1 MQSRYEI
8 YSKVKGLE
16 SLERELLMS
25 NSRHKKGQESKV
37 INPKSNSQNLKVL
50 VRQKECIPILSK
62 RLTTKV
68 AAIRTKSA
76 CADLNSACIGRL
88 GLYSPRLPACG
99 RIFAKT
105 ECSRQ
110 KSKIPSTVLLTFEVL
125 LLTLFAVP
133 MRATAQSTNPLAVV
147 VNSNQDG
154 NVQPDN
160 ALTLREAIA
169 LVNGQLSLDRLSEA
183 EKAQVRP
190 LDSNTSSRIEF
201 NLPPDQTT
209 IQLQGL
215 LPALASPGL
224 VVDGTT
230 QPGYDATQS
239 RTTEIEIPT
248 PVVAIAPA
256 PDREVLR
263 GLTIVADNITVR
275 GLSIY
280 GFGKFG
286 GATLNTPPGDIV
298 IDRRPA
304 YPDVTTQPPFSS
316 VDLNSPRPNS
326 KASEAKPPQNVAIEL
341 NWLGIPPSEQV
352 PSQLSAFGVYVFNSL
367 GTTIRRNRITN
378 HEGSGIITSVRA
390 ENLLVTE
397 NILIGN
403 GLTGM
408 PDAIRLEGNI
418 DNSQI
423 TGNLICGND
432 GSGVYLFKPNGSV
445 QISNNQITYNG
456 RRLRRA
462 AVYLMGNN
470 HRVIDNQ
477 ISYQAGP
484 GVVVTAYPQNDV
496 QRNRSASRNVIENN
510 RFAQLEGLSIDLNT
524 QQNVEPVHFQRG
536 DGPNPPR
543 NSPNRREETG
553 NSAINAPQFLSP
565 EFFVLGRE
573 VKLFGKADP
582 GSTVEIYRV
591 SESTTSSYG
600 PLSEPLTNVNTNET
614 GEFSAT
620 LTNLQPGDRVSAIA
634 THPQYGTSE
643 PALNAKVVA
652 PDGTG
657 TAQPASPPPTIPQ
670 CLAQAPPTPAEPAS
684 PEPTPQPEP
693 LRLRVPR
700 NIHFALD
707 QSTITPESAAI
718 LDQIVAVLRS
728 YDFLTVE
735 IQGHT
740 DPRASNAYNQALG
753 MRRAIAARNYLIRQG
768 IAPERLTIRSF
779 GETQRRTS
787 GTDVVDYARDRRVE
801 FIFQDTRG
809 LEIIFETQET
819 DLQVEP
825 TGGSR

>member
-1 MQSRYEI
+1 MRS
-8 YSKVKGLE
+8 
-16 SLERELLMS
+16 ELLGVEFKLFGI
-25 NSRHKKGQESKV
+25 SRWQEVGLRPKKSKPKST
-37 INPKSNSQNLKVL
+37 IHNPKSRIISTNVL
-50 VRQKECIPILSK
+50 
-62 RLTTKV
+62 
-68 AAIRTKSA
+68 
-76 CADLNSACIGRL
+76 
-88 GLYSPRLPACG
+88 
-99 RIFAKT
+99 IFD
-105 ECSRQ
+105 
-110 KSKIPSTVLLTFEVL
+110 VL
-125 LLTLFAVP
+125 LLTFFAVP
-133 MRATAQSTNPLAVV
+133 LRVTAQSTNALTVV

-154 NVQPDN
+154 LIEPDN

-190 LDSNTSSRIEF
+190 LEANTASRIEF

-209 IQLQGL
+209 IQLQRL
-215 LPALASPGL
+215 LPPLSSPGL

-230 QPGYDATQS
+230 QPGYEATQS
-239 RTTEIEIPT
+239 ETAEIEIPT

-256 PDREVLR
+256 PDQEVLR

-280 GFGKFG
+280 GFGKLG

-298 IDRRPA
+298 IDRRPP

-316 VDLNSPRPNS
+316 VDLNSPRPSS
-326 KASEAKPPQNVAIEL
+326 KASEAEPPQNVAIEL
-341 NWLGIPPSEQV
+341 NWLGIPPDAQV

-378 HEGSGIITSVRA
+378 HEGSAIITSVRA
-390 ENLLVTE
+390 QNLLVTE
-397 NILIGN
+397 NIIIGN

-408 PDAIRLEGNI
+408 PDAIRLEGDI

-432 GSGVYLFKPNGSV
+432 GSGVYLFKPNGAV
-445 QISNNQITYNG
+445 QIRNNQITYNG

-462 AVYLMGNN
+462 AVYVMGNN

-484 GVVVTAYPQNDV
+484 GVVVTAYPHNDV

-510 RFAQLEGLSIDLNT
+510 RFARLEGLSIDLNT
-524 QQNVEPVHFQRG
+524 QQHVEPVHFQRG
-536 DGPNPPR
+536 DGPNPRR

-553 NSAINAPQFLSP
+553 NSAINAPQFLSS

-591 SESTTSSYG
+591 SESTTSPYG
-600 PLSEPLTNVNTNET
+600 PLSEPLTNVNTDEA

-657 TAQPASPPPTIPQ
+657 TAEPDAPPPVIPQ
-670 CLAQAPPTPAEPAS
+670 CTTAQAPPTPAEPAT

-718 LDQIVAVLRS
+718 LDQIIAVLRS
-728 YDFLTVE
+728 YPFVTVE
-735 IQGHT
+735 MQGHT

-779 GETQRRTS
+779 GEVQRRTS

>member
-1 MQSRYEI
+1 MQSWYEI
-8 YSKVKGLE
+8 YSKFKGLE
-16 SLERELLMS
+16 SLERGLSMS
-25 NSRHKKGQESKV
+25 NSFLKKGQEFKL
-37 INPKSNSQNLKVL
+37 INPKSKSRNLKVL
-50 VRQKECIPILSK
+50 VGQTSK
-62 RLTTKV
+62 MTPT
-68 AAIRTKSA
+68 
-76 CADLNSACIGRL
+76 
-88 GLYSPRLPACG
+88 
-99 RIFAKT
+99 
-105 ECSRQ
+105 
-110 KSKIPSTVLLTFEVL
+110 LLLAFDVL

-133 MRATAQSTNPLAVV
+133 IRATAQSINSLAVV

-154 NVQPDN
+154 LIQPDN
-160 ALTLREAIA
+160 NLTLREAIA

-183 EKAQVRP
+183 EKAQVKP

-215 LPALASPGL
+215 LPPLSSPGL

-239 RTTEIEIPT
+239 RTAEIEIPT

-263 GLTIVADNITVR
+263 GLTIVADNVTVR

-280 GFGKFG
+280 GFGKLG

-304 YPDVTTQPPFSS
+304 YPDVTTQPPFSN
-316 VDLNSPRPNS
+316 VDLNSPRPSS
-326 KASEAKPPQNVAIEL
+326 KASEAEPPQNVAIEL

-352 PSQLSAFGVYVFNSL
+352 PNQLSAFGVYVFNSL

-408 PDAIRLEGNI
+408 PDAIRLEGEI

-445 QISNNQITYNG
+445 QIRNNQITYNG

-496 QRNRSASRNVIENN
+496 QRNRSASRNAIENN

-524 QQNVEPVHFQRG
+524 QQNLEPVHFQRG

-553 NSAINAPQFLSP
+553 NSAINAPQFLSS

-591 SESTTSSYG
+591 SESTTSPYG
-600 PLSEPLTNVNTNET
+600 PLSEPLTNVNTDEA

-657 TAQPASPPPTIPQ
+657 TAQTASPPPAIPQ
-670 CLAQAPPTPAEPAS
+670 CITAQAPPTPA
-684 PEPTPQPEP
+684 EPTPQPEP

-779 GETQRRTS
+779 GERQRRTS

>member
-1 MQSRYEI
+1 MRE
-8 YSKVKGLE
+8 VKRNKSGD
-16 SLERELLMS
+16 
-25 NSRHKKGQESKV
+25 
-37 INPKSNSQNLKVL
+37 NPKSKIQNPK
-50 VRQKECIPILSK
+50 
-62 RLTTKV
+62 
-68 AAIRTKSA
+68 
-76 CADLNSACIGRL
+76 
-88 GLYSPRLPACG
+88 LPD
-99 RIFAKT
+99 FL
-105 ECSRQ
+105 
-110 KSKIPSTVLLTFEVL
+110 LLTFDFL
-125 LLTLFAVP
+125 LLGVLALP
-133 MRATAQSTNPLAVV
+133 IRATAQPTNPIGVV

-154 NVQPDN
+154 PVQPDD

-169 LVNGQLSLDRLSEA
+169 IVNGQLSLDRLSQA
-183 EKAQVRP
+183 EKAQVRT
-190 LDSNTSSRIEF
+190 LDANTPSRIEF

-215 LPALASPGL
+215 LPPLASPGL

-230 QPGYDATQS
+230 QPGYDATRS
-239 RTTEIEIPT
+239 TTAEIAIPT

-256 PDREVLR
+256 PDQEVLR

-280 GFGKFG
+280 GFGKLG

-298 IDRRPA
+298 IDRGLP
-304 YPDVTTQPPFSS
+304 YPDVTTQPPTSS
-316 VDLNSPRPNS
+316 FDLSSPRVNS
-326 KASEAKPPQNVAIEL
+326 KARESAPPKNVAIEL
-341 NWLGIPPSEQV
+341 NWLGIQPDETV

-367 GTTIRRNRITN
+367 GTTIGRNRIAN
-378 HEGSGIITSVRA
+378 HEGSGIITSA
-390 ENLLVTE
+390 QAQNLLVQD
-397 NILIGN
+397 NIIIGN

-408 PDAIRLEGNI
+408 PDAIRLEGEI

-432 GSGVYLFKPNGSV
+432 GSGVYLFKPNGAV
-445 QISNNQITYNG
+445 QIRNNQITFNG

-470 HRVIDNQ
+470 HQVIDNQ
-477 ISYQAGP
+477 IRYQSGP
-484 GVVVTAYPQNDV
+484 GVVVTAYPKNDV
-496 QRNRSASRNVIENN
+496 QRDRSSSRNIIENN
-510 RFAQLEGLSIDLNT
+510 RFAGLEGLSIDLNT
-524 QQNVEPVHFQRG
+524 QQNVDPIAFQRG

-553 NSAINAPQFLSP
+553 NSAINAPQFLSS

-591 SESTTSSYG
+591 KEKTDIPYG
-600 PLSEPLTNVNTNET
+600 PLSEPLTSVATDEK
-614 GEFSAT
+614 GEFSVT
-620 LTNLQPGDRVSAIA
+620 VNNLQPGDRVSAIA
-634 THPQYGTSE
+634 TAPQYGTSE
-643 PALNAKVVA
+643 PALNARVVA
-652 PDGTG
+652 SDGTG
-657 TAQPASPPPTIPQ
+657 TTQTDAPPPVIPR
-670 CLAQAPPTPAEPAS
+670 CTTSQAPPTPT
-684 PEPTPQPEP
+684 EPTPPEPAPPPEP
-693 LRLRVPR
+693 LRLSVPR

-707 QSTITPESAAI
+707 QSSIRPESAVV
-718 LDQIVAVLRS
+718 LDQIVAVMRS
-728 YDFLTVE
+728 YPFLIVE

-740 DPRASNAYNQALG
+740 DPRASDAYNQALG

-779 GETQRRTS
+779 GEKKRQTT

-809 LEIIFETQET
+809 LEIIFENQET

-825 TGGSR
+825 RGGAR

>member
-1 MQSRYEI
+1 MQGWYDI
-8 YSKVKGLE
+8 YSKFRGLE
-16 SLERELLMS
+16 SLERGLRISDSLL
-25 NSRHKKGQESKV
+25 KKGRETKP
-37 INPKSNSQNLKVL
+37 INPKSQRQNLKFWV
-50 VRQKECIPILSK
+50 
-62 RLTTKV
+62 
-68 AAIRTKSA
+68 
-76 CADLNSACIGRL
+76 
-88 GLYSPRLPACG
+88 
-99 RIFAKT
+99 
-105 ECSRQ
+105 RQ
-110 KSKIPSTVLLTFEVL
+110 KSKMTSTVLLTFDVL

-133 MRATAQSTNPLAVV
+133 MRATAQSTTSLAVV

-169 LVNGQLSLDRLSEA
+169 LVNGQLSLNRLSEA
-183 EKAQVRP
+183 EKAQVKP

-215 LPALASPGL
+215 LPPLASPGL

-239 RTTEIEIPT
+239 RTAEIEIPT

-280 GFGKFG
+280 GFGKLG

-304 YPDVTTQPPFSS
+304 YPDVTTQPPFSY
-316 VDLNSPRPNS
+316 VDLNSPRPSS
-326 KASEAKPPQNVAIEL
+326 KASEAEPPQNVAIEL

-408 PDAIRLEGNI
+408 PDAIRLEGEI

-445 QISNNQITYNG
+445 QIRNNQITYNG

-470 HRVIDNQ
+470 HRVSDNQ

-496 QRNRSASRNVIENN
+496 QRNRSASRNAIENN

-524 QQNVEPVHFQRG
+524 QQNLEPVHFQRG

-553 NSAINAPQFLSP
+553 NSAINAPQFLSS

-591 SESTTSSYG
+591 SESTTSPYG
-600 PLSEPLTNVNTNET
+600 PLSEPLTNVNTDEA

-657 TAQPASPPPTIPQ
+657 TAQPAASPPVIPQ
-670 CLAQAPPTPAEPAS
+670 CITAQAPPTPA
-684 PEPTPQPEP
+684 EPTPQPEP

-707 QSTITPESAAI
+707 RSTITPESAAI

-740 DPRASNAYNQALG
+740 DPRASDAYNQALG
-753 MRRAIAARNYLIRQG
+753 MRRATAARNYLIRQG

-779 GETQRRTS
+779 GERQRRTS